1 MRLVLPRLLPGY
13 LAASIALAACAD
25 APAAEAPSYLDHPE
39 AAEFAA
45 LDDGKAD
52 GSSAGLALIMTEAM
66 FLDRAGLVD
75 AARIQAELEDNV
87 YGTRS
92 WLADEKIG
100 DETFA
105 EALTRVAREYALS
118 PLLILA
124 RLQIEQSLVS
134 RVERPADRTVDRAL
148 GCGCHDGQACFDRF
162 LGLENQLRCAAE
174 TFRKLYDM
182 SVDGSGWWRKGKT
195 HKTLDGVR
203 VTPASHATAALY
215 AYTPWALPGRG
226 GNWLIRQLTL
236 KMAAHMGIAEGFT
249 GTPCTDGGACQFDH
263 RDADGGLCLH
273 DVFWVPGPSTCSVSC
288 EGFCDDKSGH
298 ATTFCAQIGGPDSD
312 KPFGL
317 CLSRAHT
324 LNRQCARDAGTVAV
338 KAARF
343 LGESGAVEAT
353 TTVCAPAW
361 LAPAI
366 DVEAPLPSD

>member
-1 MRLVLPRLLPGY
+1 MRSVLPRLLA
-13 LAASIALAACAD
+13 LSIALVACADSPAAD
-25 APAAEAPSYLDHPE
+25 APAYLDHPE
-39 AAEFAA
+39 AAELAA

-52 GSSAGLALIMTEAM
+52 GSGAGLALIMTDAM
-66 FLDRAGLVD
+66 FLDPSGHVD
-75 AARIQAELEDNV
+75 AARVQAELEDNV

-92 WLADEKIG
+92 WLADEMIG
-100 DETFA
+100 EETFA
-105 EALTRVAREYALS
+105 EALTRVSREHGLS
-118 PLLILA
+118 PLLVLA

-134 RVERPADRTVDRAL
+134 RVERPADRTVNRAL

-182 SVDGSGWWRKGKT
+182 SVDGSGWWRKSKA

-203 VTPASHATAALY
+203 VTPVSHATAALY

-226 GNWLIRQLTL
+226 GNWLIRRLTL
-236 KMAAHMGIAEGFT
+236 KMAAHMGIFEGFT
-249 GTPCTDGGACQFDH
+249 GTPCADGGACQFDH
-263 RDADGGLCLH
+263 RDVVGGLCLH
-273 DVFWVPGPSTCSVSC
+273 DAFWEAGPSTCSVSC
-288 EGFCDDKSGH
+288 EGFCDDKGGH
-298 ATTFCAQIGGPDSD
+298 ATTFCAEVGRLTSD

-343 LGESGAVEAT
+343 LGESGATEAEA
-353 TTVCAPAW
+353 TVCAPAW

-366 DVEAPLPSD
+366 DVEAEGPPAE